1 MTEPYQEK
9 KIWQYALATG
19 KIEAAS
25 KPIVSE
31 HAAALSVNGQHWL
44 TFICS
49 PTDLEALAL
58 GFLYGENVIKDLAE
72 VSSIHL
78 EDGGKQM
85 IVSLTHPAEKP
96 THFHRTSTGYSLDSG
111 GSLPRISSDFR
122 VCAGDVLGLYRQF
135 MDQQQLHDQ
144 VGGFHSAGLSDGVR
158 VPIMVED
165 LGRHNCVDKLTGL
178 FLLQN
183 RPFTPNLLLLSGRI
197 SSEMVF
203 KTFALGIPMIASRT
217 SPTALAVDAAW
228 EAGITLVGYLRGSQ
242 FDIYSHPERLLP

>member
-49 PTDLEALAL
+49 PTDLKALAL
-58 GFLYGENVIKDLAE
+58 GFLYGENVIKNLEE

-85 IVSLTHPAEKP
+85 MVSLTHPAEKP
-96 THFHRTSTGYSLDSG
+96 THFHRTSTGYSLDPGAACRVFHPTSASARAICW
-111 GSLPRISSDFR
+111 GSTVSLWTNSSCMTR
-122 VCAGDVLGLYRQF
+122 
-135 MDQQQLHDQ
+135 
-144 VGGFHSAGLSDGVR
+144 
-158 VPIMVED
+158 
-165 LGRHNCVDKLTGL
+165 
-178 FLLQN
+178 
-183 RPFTPNLLLLSGRI
+183 
-197 SSEMVF
+197 SEAF
-203 KTFALGIPMIASRT
+203 
-217 SPTALAVDAAW
+217 TALV
-228 EAGITLVGYLRGSQ
+228 
-242 FDIYSHPERLLP
+242 